1 MPSSQPAHTHTHTH
15 RCTHDSNPTQL
26 STLPLNGVR
35 PPLHVSVSYVKEYL
49 GVSVSP
55 ASVSLQSVV
64 DGQQKLISEK
74 EAEIA
79 ALKRRV
85 EALERAAADNSTVAA
100 STTAAHAVESG
111 SVSGSTTSRQ
121 APTSESTKS

>member
-1 MPSSQPAHTHTHTH
+1 MLVVA
-15 RCTHDSNPTQL
+15 
-26 STLPLNGVR
+26 
-35 PPLHVSVSYVKEYL
+35 VSYVKEYL

-64 DGQQKLISEK
+64 DAQQKLLNEK

-85 EALERAAADNSTVAA
+85 EAMERERDAAAAAAD
-100 STTAAHAVESG
+100 SG
-111 SVSGSTTSRQ
+111 SGGSTSRQ
-121 APTSESTKS
+121 TAVDSSAAASV

>member
-1 MPSSQPAHTHTHTH
+1 M
-15 RCTHDSNPTQL
+15 
-26 STLPLNGVR
+26 
-35 PPLHVSVSYVKEYL
+35 KEYL

-64 DGQQKLISEK
+64 DGQQKLLSDK

-85 EALERAAADNSTVAA
+85 EALEREAAAAATTAAAAADSGSASSRQTTAE
-100 STTAAHAVESG
+100 STTAAATAAS
-111 SVSGSTTSRQ
+111 
-121 APTSESTKS
+121 

>member
-1 MPSSQPAHTHTHTH
+1 MPSSQP
-15 RCTHDSNPTQL
+15 L
-26 STLPLNGVR
+26 SSSSASERQSHR
-35 PPLHVSVSYVKEYL
+35 PPSLAALSLTSAADSAPRSLRVSYVKEYL

-85 EALERAAADNSTVAA
+85 EALERAAADNSANSSS
-100 STTAAHAVESG
+100 STLSATAAAVDSAG
-111 SVSGSTTSRQ
+111 NTSRQ
-121 APTSESTKS
+121 TPAAESSKS

>member
-1 MPSSQPAHTHTHTH
+1 MLRITDCSHCPLPA
-15 RCTHDSNPTQL
+15 
-26 STLPLNGVR
+26 NGV
-35 PPLHVSVSYVKEYL
+35 PCCAVVSGSYVKEYL

-64 DGQQKLISEK
+64 DAQQKLLSEK

-85 EALERAAADNSTVAA
+85 EALERDAAGGSGGGADS
-100 STTAAHAVESG
+100 SSRQTTADSSAGPAAV
-111 SVSGSTTSRQ
+111 TSQ
-121 APTSESTKS
+121 